1 MFLNQICQ
9 KFVEQ
14 FHLELYRIRLQYV
27 SYTHITNML
36 RLIYIRFKMK
46 NCSNKQNRV
55 GKIFCNF
62 SRVYACKRVG
72 YYNESH
78 LLQMRND

>member
-1 MFLNQICQ
+1 M

-27 SYTHITNML
+27 SYTHITNMF

-55 GKIFCNF
+55 GKYIVKFQEF
-62 SRVYACKRVG
+62 MHV
-72 YYNESH
+72 NEKDITMSPIYSK
-78 LLQMRND
+78 